1 MIINYDQ
8 NTYKGGSSNR
18 FLLMMEEPKHEDV
31 TNIASNIY
39 EDESMVRLPPM
50 NEIMQTKRD

>member
-1 MIINYDQ
+1 
-8 NTYKGGSSNR
+8 
-18 FLLMMEEPKHEDV
+18 MMEEPKHEDV